1 MSTFIALSLCEHLLH
16 MCSMSTVFSVCDLQ
30 LVLHILVYICD
41 FHAKVTFRKEVVSFG
56 TKGIREKKDDKQIV

>member
-1 MSTFIALSLCEHLLH
+1 
-16 MCSMSTVFSVCDLQ
+16 MCSMNTVFSVCDLQ